1 MWKADISVNA
11 DTKLMV
17 NNGVKVSMCVCLCLD
32 PMWGP
37 VTAAVSHPV
46 HNEDLADAEF
56 VLELLGCD
64 GHGVEEAET
73 PLERDTYGDI

>member
-1 MWKADISVNA
+1 MWKAEISVNA

-17 NNGVKVSMCVCLCLD
+17 NMCVKVSTCVCLCLD
-32 PMWGP
+32 PMCGP

-73 PLERDTYGDI
+73 PLERHTYGDI

>member
-1 MWKADISVNA
+1 
-11 DTKLMV
+11 
-17 NNGVKVSMCVCLCLD
+17 MC
-32 PMWGP
+32 GP
-37 VTAAVSHPV
+37 VMAVISHPV

-73 PLERDTYGDI
+73 PLERHIWTYEDIIRTGGHVPIT

>member
-1 MWKADISVNA
+1 M
-11 DTKLMV
+11 
-17 NNGVKVSMCVCLCLD
+17 
-32 PMWGP
+32 
-37 VTAAVSHPV
+37 AVISHPV

-73 PLERDTYGDI
+73 PLERHIWTYDDRIRTGGP

>member
-1 MWKADISVNA
+1 M
-11 DTKLMV
+11 
-17 NNGVKVSMCVCLCLD
+17 
-32 PMWGP
+32 
-37 VTAAVSHPV
+37 AVISHPV

-73 PLERDTYGDI
+73 PLERHTYGDI